1 MSDPIDTAR
10 KPVSGLA
17 IAGFVAAFF
26 CGIVG
31 LVLSIRARR
40 DIDAYNES
48 LGGLG
53 GRGFTT
59 AGIAISIVN
68 IVFELAY
75 VVLSFA
81 LPDPY

>member
-1 MSDPIDTAR
+1 MSIPDDTAG

-17 IAGFVAAFF
+17 IAGFITAFF

-48 LGGLG
+48 LGGRG

-68 IVFELAY
+68 ILFEMAY
-75 VVLSFA
+75 VVASIA
-81 LPDPY
+81 LPDTY

>member
-1 MSDPIDTAR
+1 MTEPERTAG
-10 KPVSGLA
+10 KAVSGLA
-17 IAGFVAAFF
+17 IAGFITAFF

-31 LVLSIRARR
+31 LVLSFRARKE
-40 DIDAYNES
+40 IDAYNES

-68 IVFELAY
+68 ILFEVAY
-75 VVLSFA
+75 VVASIA
-81 LPDPY
+81 LPDTY

>member
-1 MSDPIDTAR
+1 MTDRGGASG

-59 AGIAISIVN
+59 AGIAISIVS
-68 IVFELAY
+68 ILFEVAY
-75 VVLSFA
+75 VVLSIAF
-81 LPDPY
+81 PDPY

>member
-1 MSDPIDTAR
+1 MIEPDRTAG

-17 IAGFVAAFF
+17 IAGFVSAFF

-40 DIDAYNES
+40 ELDAYNES

-53 GRGFTT
+53 GRGLTT

-68 IVFELAY
+68 ILFEVAY
-75 VVLSFA
+75 VVASIA
-81 LPDPY
+81 LPDTY

>member
-1 MSDPIDTAR
+1 MDEIERRSGR
-10 KPVSGLA
+10 PVNGLA
-17 IAGFVAAFF
+17 IAGFITAFF

-53 GRGFTT
+53 GLGFTT

-75 VVLSFA
+75 VVLSIAA
-81 LPDPY
+81 LDT